1 MNKYGSNLNLKNN
14 YNMQTRD
21 YDDYLFVSSILG
33 FRKVNDTGTEILVN
47 QETDGYCNLYADSIS
62 VSYLHS
68 MNDAQINAIHFFE
81 ENYQLIFEVLE
92 AYLSKKYQN
101 PKLELGFRHVNVL
114 DENENEICYSEYVF
128 IVEENKRLKIKMHQL
143 KLIN

>member
-1 MNKYGSNLNLKNN
+1 
-14 YNMQTRD
+14 MQSRD
-21 YDDYLFVSSILG
+21 YDDYIYVSSTLG
-33 FRKVNDTGTEILVN
+33 FRKVNDDGNEVFVN

-81 ENYQLIFEVLE
+81 ENHENIFEVLM
-92 AYLSKKYQN
+92 AHLSKRYQN
-101 PKLELGFRHVNVL
+101 PKLELGFRDVNIL
-114 DENENEICYSEYVF
+114 DENENEICFTEYAF
-128 IVEENKRLKIKMHQL
+128 IDAKKNKIKIKMHQL